1 MGMLNMRDIP
11 EIIWPSGYTTHL
23 FTFNYNFENIS
34 ILLKDALYFEDSDIA
49 GKIRLYKRT

>member
-1 MGMLNMRDIP
+1 MRDIP